1 VSLNN
6 EFNQLKRKR
15 DMENKEDKMNSPEMV
30 SIPKELYDK
39 LNYLGII
46 PNDIRKNNV
55 GKSNYSQFIQQPW
68 SIIQEYNLGY
78 LDGDTI
84 KRTLRTKQEEGMTMI
99 ESKIMDAQKIIHIQK
114 EKLRRLTILKDSGIE
129 SITNI

>member
-1 VSLNN
+1 
-6 EFNQLKRKR
+6 
-15 DMENKEDKMNSPEMV
+15 MENKENEINSPEMV
-30 SIPKELYDK
+30 YIPKELYDK
-39 LNYLGII
+39 LYYLGII
-46 PNDIRKNNV
+46 PNDVRKNNV
-55 GKSNYSQFIQQPW
+55 GKSNYSKFLQQPW

-84 KRTLRTKQEEGMTMI
+84 KRTLRTKQEAGMTMI

-129 SITNI
+129 SVTNI